1 MEYILRVAV
10 HEDAWRRQLG
20 ELLELCARTPIR
32 EVMLMEESHQLLTS
46 PFPREKHERMAAVYA
61 CMAEAFAA
69 AGVRHSVNLVT
80 CAGHGDNRV
89 PARLALPSSALWG
102 RTLRPRTQYTAS
114 PMRRGWNIRRRS
126 APCTRPP
133 GPRG

>member
-61 CMAEAFAA
+61 RMAEAFAA
-69 AGVRHSVNLVT
+69 AGVRYSVNLVT

-89 PARLALPSSALWG
+89 PARLALPFQRFVGEDL
-102 RTLRPRTQYTAS
+102 
-114 PMRRGWNIRRRS
+114 
-126 APCTRPP
+126 APAHAVYCIADEA
-133 GPRG
+133 

>member
-61 CMAEAFAA
+61 RMAEAFAA
-69 AGVRHSVNLVT
+69 AGVRYSVNLVT

-89 PARLALPSSALWG
+89 PARLALPFQRFVGEDLAPAHAVYCIADEAWVEYTAKISAL
-102 RTLRPRTQYTAS
+102 YA
-114 PMRRGWNIRRRS
+114 
-126 APCTRPP
+126 AP